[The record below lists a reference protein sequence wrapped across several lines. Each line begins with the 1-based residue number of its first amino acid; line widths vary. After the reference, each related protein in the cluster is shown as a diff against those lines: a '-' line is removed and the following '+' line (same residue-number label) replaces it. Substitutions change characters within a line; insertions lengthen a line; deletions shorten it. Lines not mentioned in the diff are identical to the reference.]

1 MKLGRPRLR
10 TGERVR
16 KILSQNLG
24 LELAMEAPTEIKDI
38 ERELAE
44 AGRLR
49 DYTAE
54 DVDITPGR
62 TNGGD

>member
-1 MKLGRPRLR
+1 
-10 TGERVR
+10 
-16 KILSQNLG
+16 
-24 LELAMEAPTEIKDI
+24 MEAPMEIKDI

-54 DVDITPGR
+54 DVDITLGR